1 MTKKQRSIL
10 LLNFEKKLDLI
21 FNVKYPNRSE
31 IMPELFSL
39 IKEIERLTNYT
50 VYKFDFK
57 SFFETI
63 DAKIIWN
70 NHIKDVF
77 LKST

>member
-1 MTKKQRSIL
+1 
-10 LLNFEKKLDLI
+10 
-21 FNVKYPNRSE
+21 
-31 IMPELFSL
+31 MPELFSL